1 MSFNIV
7 TCSDNRGKR
16 TAPRHIGQWT
26 SAPGVSFLTQPNLD
40 CMASISTTAGGGMV
54 DDLGEGNGGPMM
66 GWSDYFDENTISF
79 ALEGDVN
86 EAGDDDK
93 LEDLFT
99 DGDLDCILDNDKTSD
114 AWSVQGSVV
123 SLEVGVPS
131 SAASLLP
138 SMPLKSFS
146 LEEGVVTPEH
156 PDCTEEA
163 GGDDMGAFGDEIL
176 MGLMDM
182 E

>member
-1 MSFNIV
+1 
-7 TCSDNRGKR
+7 
-16 TAPRHIGQWT
+16 
-26 SAPGVSFLTQPNLD
+26 
-40 CMASISTTAGGGMV
+40 MV

-93 LEDLFT
+93 LEGESREVEEVEKGGLGRETYARRYKFKSNPYIPLLVDLFT